1 MTWRNFVCFNQNLRT
16 NCLFIFQPVNFFFVD
31 LVKTN
36 IRYLKFFVYVVDYIE
51 YNYVVSI
58 SYVQLCFHITGR
70 VKFQGISNHT
80 MKKLR
85 CKMDTI
91 TCKPNLYHQHNVHQE
106 SQYFRRLSTFSIP
119 LGVLSEAKACLA
131 SQRS

>member
-16 NCLFIFQPVNFFFVD
+16 NSLFIFQPVNFFFVD

-58 SYVQLCFHITGR
+58 SYVQLCFQITGR
-70 VKFQGISNHT
+70 VKFQGISNQT

-91 TCKPNLYHQHNVHQE
+91 TCKPNLYHQPNVHQE
-106 SQYFRRLSTFSIP
+106 SQSFRRLSTFSIP